1 MDKQQEHLRSEAQAA
16 EESAPRSLLGF
27 GALSAIAL
35 LLAAGAYAALRLHA
49 LPHAR
54 GC

>member
-1 MDKQQEHLRSEAQAA
+1 MGKQQEHLRSEAQAA
-16 EESAPRSLLGF
+16 EESAPHSLLEF

-49 LPHAR
+49 LHMRR